1 MCRLFETIRVENGIP
16 LNLVWHERRMNQAR
30 AEFWPYCGT
39 VELGVSLVVPGEM
52 SSGIV
57 RCNIFYGKDIEEIT
71 FKSYEKRVIR
81 SLKLVYC
88 DNIDYPFKY
97 SDRSHLERLFE
108 LREDCDEIIIVKNGY
123 ITDTS
128 ISNLIFFNGVQWF
141 TPSRPLH
148 NGTCRQRLISAGLVS
163 EREITI
169 EDLPEFTG
177 CKLINAMRDPEGEEM
192 INMSVSSIGRLFS
205 TIP

>member
-1 MCRLFETIRVENGIP
+1 MCLLFETIRVENGVP
-16 LNLVWHERRMNQAR
+16 LNVVWHELRMNQAR
-30 AEFWPYCGT
+30 AEFWPDCGNI
-39 VELGVSLVVPGEM
+39 VLANFLVVPGEM

-57 RCNIFYGKDIEEIT
+57 RCNIVYGKEIKEIT
-71 FKSYEKRVIR
+71 FKSYEKRIIR
-81 SLKLVYC
+81 SLKLVSC
-88 DNIDYPFKY
+88 DNIDYSFKFF
-97 SDRSHLERLFE
+97 DRSHLERLFE
-108 LREDCDEIIIVKNGY
+108 LRENCDEIIIVKNGY

-141 TPSRPLH
+141 TPSRPLL

-169 EDLPEFTG
+169 DDLTEFIG
-177 CKLINAMRDPEGEEM
+177 CKLINAMRDPDKEEM
-192 INMSVSSIGRLFS
+192 INIYVCSIGRLFS